1 MSRAARQ
8 TTAGK
13 QKERRMYRR
22 FLEYRARYA
31 ALKME
36 QAQAD
41 IARWADAKALAESE
55 LAMAQRGAG

>member
-1 MSRAARQ
+1 
-8 TTAGK
+8 
-13 QKERRMYRR
+13 MYRR